1 MLLWSAACRRSGA
14 IASVEPHGLNQMSRN
29 IGIGE
34 FLALVIGC
42 STPPAMSATTV
53 VAWAPG
59 RAHAPAPDRGEHVR
73 LMLEHALRGRE
84 PPDDELRRVAVNTWK
99 QFCFHGWTRD

>member
-1 MLLWSAACRRSGA
+1 MAADATAATAAAPKWLRS
-14 IASVEPHGLNQMSRN
+14 SQRQMSRN

-84 PPDDELRRVAVNTWK
+84 PPDDELRRVAVRSEERRVGK
-99 QFCFHGWTRD
+99 GWWC